1 MNIPNS
7 RNLSNEEIDAFAAEL
22 DALKM
27 RVLDD
32 LGESDARYIRRIR
45 GAVRWSGL
53 GGRALLFAGLLP
65 PAWVAGTA
73 LLGVSKI
80 LDNMELGHN
89 VLHGQYDFMQDP
101 EFRSI
106 TYEWD
111 TVCPSAAWRHSHNY
125 LHHTFTNVVGRDRDV
140 GYGLLR
146 LFPEQRWHPGFLLQP
161 LYALGL
167 ATIFEWG
174 LALHDV
180 ELDLV
185 FRGEKPLSIAAREL
199 GLVLEKAASQAAK
212 DYVVFPALAGPLFLP
227 VFTGNVAANVVRNLW
242 AFLIIFCGHF
252 TEGVETFPESALED
266 ETRGGWYLRQLKGSS
281 NLEGGALFHIMS
293 GNLSHQIEHHLFP
306 DVPANRYAEM
316 AKEVRK
322 IATRYGQHYET
333 GPLFRQFSTVVRRIF
348 RHALPSKPKTPSA
361 PLAAAV
367 TGLEGRDA
375 VLAA

>member
-1 MNIPNS
+1 MKTPTS
-7 RNLSNEEIDAFAAEL
+7 RTLSQDEIDAFTGEL
-22 DALKM
+22 DALKK
-27 RVLDD
+27 RVLES

-45 GAVRWSGL
+45 SAVRWTGL
-53 GGRALLFAGLLP
+53 GGRTLLFAGVLP

-80 LDNMELGHN
+80 LENMELGHN
-89 VLHGQYDFMQDP
+89 VLHGQYDWMHDP
-101 EFRSI
+101 EFQSR

-111 TVCPSAAWRHSHNY
+111 NVCPAAAWRHSHNY
-125 LHHTFTNVVGRDRDV
+125 LHHTFTNIVGRDRDV

-146 LFPEQRWHPGFLLQP
+146 LFPEQKWHPGYLPQP
-161 LYALGL
+161 LYALAL

-180 ELDLV
+180 ELNRVL
-185 FRGEKPLSIAAREL
+185 RGEKSPLSAAREL
-199 GLVLEKAASQAAK
+199 GLILEKAASQGAK
-212 DYVVFPALAGPLFLP
+212 DYVVFPALAGPFFLP

-252 TEGVETFPESALED
+252 TEGVETFPESALEN
-266 ETRGGWYLRQLKGSS
+266 ETRGAWYLRELKGSC

-306 DVPANRYAEM
+306 EVPANRYAEM
-316 AKEVRK
+316 AKEVK
-322 IATRYGQHYET
+322 QIAAKYGQHYET

-348 RHALPSKPKTPSA
+348 RHSLPSKPRA
-361 PLAAAV
+361 PKNQDAAEVTAV
-367 TGLEGRDA
+367 PTA
-375 VLAA
+375 ATVLAA